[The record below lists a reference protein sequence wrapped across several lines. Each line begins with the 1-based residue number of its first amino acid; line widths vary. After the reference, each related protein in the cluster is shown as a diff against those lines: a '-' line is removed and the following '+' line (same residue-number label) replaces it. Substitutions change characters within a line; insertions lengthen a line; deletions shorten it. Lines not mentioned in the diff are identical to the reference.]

1 MSSTPTSSTHQ
12 PLASRSHSGGLDDAH
27 SPAPALAVAVQS
39 ALGKNAVNWEPVIGG
54 GYTRQAKWHVR
65 FADGSTAFVKAAD
78 EEPFSSALRRE
89 VAVYRSVEGPFLP
102 RLVGARDDGALVVLA
117 VEDLVEAHW
126 PPPYPDDVRPLF
138 EALDALAATPVP
150 GVLRVWPVA
159 SSNWRTTAE
168 TPEPFL
174 ALGLC
179 SGVWLDQVVESL
191 VQAES
196 RVSWAGDDFV
206 HYDVYSGNVCFVGPR
221 ALLVDWDAAGRGN
234 RWIDVAFALLNLR
247 LEGARLPDVALPQE
261 GDYAALLS
269 GHFAVEAPAPLPE
282 WAEGSSLRED
292 MVGDLR
298 HALEWTAE
306 ALGLPRPDG
315 SPDSDIPQPRRS

>member
-1 MSSTPTSSTHQ
+1 VADLTCRLHLWIEMMATTDSPTP
-12 PLASRSHSGGLDDAH
+12 
-27 SPAPALAVAVQS
+27 AVAGAVC
-39 ALGKNAVNWEPVIGG
+39 NAVGKDAVSWEPVIGG
-54 GYTRQAKWHVR
+54 GYTRQAKWRVH
-65 FADGSTAFVKAAD
+65 FADGSTAFVKAAH
-78 EEPFSSALRRE
+78 EEPYSGALRRE
-89 VAVYRSVEGPFLP
+89 VAVYKSVDGSFLP
-102 RLVGARDDGALVVLA
+102 RLVGAGDDGALVVLA
-117 VEDLVEAHW
+117 VEDLAEAQW

-138 EALDALAATPVP
+138 EALDALAATPAP
-150 GVLRVWPVA
+150 DGLRVWPVA
-159 SSNWRTTAE
+159 RSNWRKVAE
-168 TPEPFL
+168 EPEPFL

-179 SGVWLDQVVESL
+179 SGTWLEHVVDRL
-191 VQAES
+191 VQAEL

-221 ALLVDWDAAGRGN
+221 ALLVDWDTAGRGN
-234 RWIDVAFALLNLR
+234 RWVDVAFALLNVR
-247 LEGARLPDVALPQE
+247 AEGARLPDVGLPQE

-282 WAEGSSLRED
+282 WAEGSSLREA

-315 SPDSDIPQPRRS
+315 RRDVGGSQVGRGS